1 MPKNISPLPNKV
13 LSSEQEKL
21 LQKLGQLQIGV
32 LVWGA
37 ALALQIGH
45 RKSYD
50 LDFLTHSA
58 VDNQTVTKIQQA
70 LGDYQL
76 SQRLQSD
83 TQYTAFAD
91 EIKITL
97 FQDSAPLLHPTLDY
111 LDTKIVAVPDI
122 FATKLY
128 ILGRRATWRD
138 YCDIAVCLD
147 QGFANLD
154 QGIAE
159 AVQRYQVAERW
170 ILEPLT
176 YFADVEMMPVEWTG
190 KSYTTEQI
198 KNILIQ
204 ASSTYVNKLFYW
216 KQVELEIIV
225 LLNFNQTVI
234 QFCVILPPLL
244 WRTRAFVSDKS
255 RQLIDNKQLATISH
269 VEKRNINFV
278 SPSVLLC

>member
-1 MPKNISPLPNKV
+1 MPKTISPLPNQV
-13 LSSEQEKL
+13 LSSEQAKL
-21 LQKLGQLQIGV
+21 LQKLGQLKIGV
-32 LVWGA
+32 LVGGT
-37 ALALQIGH
+37 ALALQLGH

-50 LDFLTHSA
+50 LDFLTHSS
-58 VDNQTVTKIQQA
+58 VDNHTVTKIQQA
-70 LGDYQL
+70 ISEYQL

-97 FQDSAPLLHPTLDY
+97 FQDTAPLLHPTLEY
-111 LDTKIVAVPDI
+111 LGAQIAAVPDI

-147 QGFANLD
+147 QGFTKLD
-154 QGIAE
+154 RGIAE

-176 YFADVEMMPVEWTG
+176 YFADVEMMPVEWIG

-204 ASSTYVNKLFYW
+204 ASSNYVNKL
-216 KQVELEIIV
+216 L
-225 LLNFNQTVI
+225 
-234 QFCVILPPLL
+234 
-244 WRTRAFVSDKS
+244 
-255 RQLIDNKQLATISH
+255 H
-269 VEKRNINFV
+269 
-278 SPSVLLC
+278 

>member
-1 MPKNISPLPNKV
+1 MLPLPKQV
-13 LSSEQEKL
+13 ISSKQEKL
-21 LQKLGQLQIGV
+21 LQKLGQHQIGV
-32 LVWGA
+32 LVGGT

-50 LDFLTHSA
+50 LDFLTHSS
-58 VDNQTVTKIQQA
+58 VDNQTITKIQQA
-70 LGDYQL
+70 LSEYQL
-76 SQRLQSD
+76 SQRLQTD

-97 FQDSAPLLHPTLDY
+97 FQDPAPLMHPTLEY
-111 LDTKIVAVPDI
+111 LDTKIAAVPDI

-147 QGFANLD
+147 QGFAKLD

-176 YFADVEMMPVEWTG
+176 YFADVEMMPIEWID
-190 KSYTTEQI
+190 KSYSTDEI

-204 ASSTYVNKLFYW
+204 ASTEFINK
-216 KQVELEIIV
+216 
-225 LLNFNQTVI
+225 
-234 QFCVILPPLL
+234 
-244 WRTRAFVSDKS
+244 
-255 RQLIDNKQLATISH
+255 
-269 VEKRNINFV
+269 
-278 SPSVLLC
+278 